1 MEWGIDTT
9 ISNGGGLQSQQEA
22 SHVKDPNRREV
33 YLLQR
38 RSGKFGA
45 GLGKTTGELLCWSCD
60 LIPPVDP

>member
-1 MEWGIDTT
+1 MNRMCQQVAVKEFLMEWGIDTT

-38 RSGKFGA
+38 RSGKLGA
-45 GLGKTTGELLCWSCD
+45 GLGKTTG
-60 LIPPVDP
+60 